1 MTATLIHGQTTPY
14 QVQSHGLMLPTP
26 WQYPPLHLTPGS
38 SQMNFSHPAKSNS
51 REREFCKKFDGD
63 LTIFD
68 S

>member
-1 MTATLIHGQTTPY
+1 MMDTLIHVQTTPY

-38 SQMNFSHPAKSNS
+38 SQMNFLIPQNQTL
-51 REREFCKKFDGD
+51 EREFCKKFDGD